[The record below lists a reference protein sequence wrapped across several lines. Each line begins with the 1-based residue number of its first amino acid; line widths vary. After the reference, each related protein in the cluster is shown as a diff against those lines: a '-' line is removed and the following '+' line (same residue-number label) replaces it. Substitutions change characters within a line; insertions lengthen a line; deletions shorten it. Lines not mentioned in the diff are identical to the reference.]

1 MRPPEEVKKEI
12 VQQWLAKAGQDMKA
26 GEALL
31 AAEPSLLYPACF
43 HAQQAAEKYLKALLT
58 WHQIEFPK
66 THAIEQLLDLVKEAD
81 AETASSLRDATL
93 LTPYGVDIR
102 YPGDQ
107 PEPDLEEA
115 REAVEL
121 AIRARDVIVN
131 ILGPL
136 VTQGKKP

>member
-1 MRPPEEVKKEI
+1 MRPPEEVKREL
-12 VQQWLAKAGQDMKA
+12 VRQWLGKAEQDMKA

-31 AAEPSLLYPACF
+31 AAEPPFLYPACF

-66 THAIEQLLDLVKEAD
+66 THAIEQLLDLLKDAD
-81 AETASSLRDATL
+81 AKTVSDLKDASM

-102 YPGDQ
+102 YPSDQ
-107 PEPDLEEA
+107 PEPSRDEA

-121 AIRARDVIVN
+121 ARTVRNAVMDRLKEI
-131 ILGPL
+131 
-136 VTQGKKP
+136 Q

>member
-1 MRPPEEVKKEI
+1 MRSPEEVKREI
-12 VQQWLAKAGQDMKA
+12 VRQWLAKAEQDMKA

-31 AAEPSLLYPACF
+31 AAEPPLLYPACF

-58 WHQIEFPK
+58 WYQIEFPK
-66 THAIEQLLDLVKEAD
+66 THAIEQLLDLVKD
-81 AETASSLRDATL
+81 AEPETASSLRDAVA

-107 PEPDLEEA
+107 PEPSSEEA

-121 AIRARDVIVN
+121 ARIVRYTVMDRLKE
-131 ILGPL
+131 I
-136 VTQGKKP
+136 

>member
-12 VQQWLAKAGQDMKA
+12 VRQWLAKAEQDMQA
-26 GEALL
+26 SRTLL
-31 AAEPSLLYPACF
+31 ETGLPLFYPACF

-66 THAIEQLLDLVKEAD
+66 THAIEQLLDLLKEAD
-81 AETASSLRDATL
+81 AETASSLKDAVV

-107 PEPDLEEA
+107 PEPNREEA
-115 REAVEL
+115 REAVGL
-121 AIRARDVIVN
+121 ARRVRDVVIGRMGE
-131 ILGPL
+131 IR
-136 VTQGKKP
+136 

>member
-12 VQQWLAKAGQDMKA
+12 VRQWLAKAEQDMKA
-26 GEALL
+26 GETLF
-31 AAEPSLLYPACF
+31 AAEPPFLYPACF

-81 AETASSLRDATL
+81 TETAASIRDAVV

-102 YPGDQ
+102 YPSDE
-107 PEPDLEEA
+107 PEPNLQDA

-121 AIRARDVIVN
+121 ASRVRDAVMNRLKGI
-131 ILGPL
+131 
-136 VTQGKKP
+136 

>member
-1 MRPPEEVKKEI
+1 MRPPEEIKKI
-12 VQQWLAKAGQDMKA
+12 LVSQWLHKAEQDMKA

-31 AAEPSLLYPACF
+31 SADPPFLYPACF

-66 THAIEQLLDLVKEAD
+66 THAIEKLLNLLRRAEP
-81 AETASSLRDATL
+81 ETASILNEAVE

-107 PEPDLEEA
+107 PEPDIAESRRAL
-115 REAVEL
+115 EL
-121 AIRARDVIVN
+121 ARRVRAAVREGIE
-131 ILGPL
+131 
-136 VTQGKKP
+136 

>member
-12 VQQWLAKAGQDMKA
+12 VRQWLAKAEQDMKA

-31 AAEPSLLYPACF
+31 AAEPPFLYPACF

-81 AETASSLRDATL
+81 AETASSLRDAIL

-121 AIRARDVIVN
+121 ARIVRDTVVDRLKGI
-131 ILGPL
+131 
-136 VTQGKKP
+136 Q

>member
-12 VQQWLAKAGQDMKA
+12 VRQWLAKAGQDMKA

-31 AAEPSLLYPACF
+31 AAEPPLLYPACF

-121 AIRARDVIVN
+121 ARIVRDTVMECLKEIR
-131 ILGPL
+131 
-136 VTQGKKP
+136 

>member
-12 VQQWLAKAGQDMKA
+12 VRQWLARAEQDMKA

-31 AAEPSLLYPACF
+31 VAEPPFLYPACF

-66 THAIEQLLDLVKEAD
+66 THAIEQLLDLVED
-81 AETASSLRDATL
+81 AETETASSLKDAVA
-93 LTPYGVDIR
+93 LTPYGVDIQ

-107 PEPDLEEA
+107 PEPNLEEA
-115 REAVEL
+115 HEVVEL
-121 AIRARDVIVN
+121 ARKVRDAVMDRLKEIR
-131 ILGPL
+131 
-136 VTQGKKP
+136 

>member
-1 MRPPEEVKKEI
+1 MRPPEEVKREI
-12 VQQWLAKAGQDMKA
+12 VRQWLAKAEQDITSA
-26 GEALL
+26 EALL
-31 AAEPSLLYPACF
+31 SQDPPLLYPSCF

-66 THAIEQLLDLVKEAD
+66 THAIEQLLDLVKAAER
-81 AETASSLRDATL
+81 ETASSLRDAVA

-107 PEPDLEEA
+107 PEPNREEA

-121 AIRARDVIVN
+121 ARKVRDAVMDR
-131 ILGPL
+131 LGKI
-136 VTQGKKP
+136 Q

>member
-12 VQQWLAKAGQDMKA
+12 VRQWLAKAEQDLK
-26 GEALL
+26 
-31 AAEPSLLYPACF
+31 AAESLLSQEQPLLYPSCF
-43 HAQQAAEKYLKALLT
+43 HAQQAAEKYLKAILT

-66 THAIEQLLDLVKEAD
+66 THAIEQLLDLVKD
-81 AETASSLRDATL
+81 AEPETASSLRDAVA

-107 PEPDLEEA
+107 PEPNLEEA

-121 AIRARDVIVN
+121 ARIVRDTVMDRLTGIR
-131 ILGPL
+131 
-136 VTQGKKP
+136 

>member
-12 VQQWLAKAGQDMKA
+12 VRQWLAKAEQDMKA

-31 AAEPSLLYPACF
+31 AAEPPLLYPACF
-43 HAQQAAEKYLKALLT
+43 HAQRAAEKYLKALFT

-66 THAIEQLLDLVKEAD
+66 THAIEQLLDLVKD
-81 AETASSLRDATL
+81 AEPETVSSIRQAVA

-107 PEPDLEEA
+107 PEPSQEEA

-121 AIRARDVIVN
+121 ARKVRDAVMDR
-131 ILGPL
+131 LGRI
-136 VTQGKKP
+136 Q

>member
-12 VQQWLAKAGQDMKA
+12 VRQWLAKAEEDL
-26 GEALL
+26 E
-31 AAEPSLLYPACF
+31 AAESLLSQEQPLLFPSSF

-66 THAIEQLLDLVKEAD
+66 THAIERLLDLVKD
-81 AETASSLRDATL
+81 AEPETASSLRDAVA

-107 PEPDLEEA
+107 PEPNLEEA

-121 AIRARDVIVN
+121 ARIVRDTVMDRLKEIR
-131 ILGPL
+131 
-136 VTQGKKP
+136 

>member
-1 MRPPEEVKKEI
+1 MRPPEEVKK
-12 VQQWLAKAGQDMKA
+12 VLMGQWLAKAEQDMKV

-31 AAEPSLLYPACF
+31 ALDPPHLYPACF

-66 THAIEQLLDLVKEAD
+66 THAIELLLELLKRVDSR
-81 AETASSLRDATL
+81 TASQLKDAGE

-107 PEPDLEEA
+107 PEPELEEA
-115 REAVEL
+115 CEAVDLARKVREA
-121 AIRARDVIVN
+121 
-131 ILGPL
+131 ILSRLKGI
-136 VTQGKKP
+136 Q